1 METLILL
8 VDTIAVMV
16 VVYFSLKNEKLPEGE
31 PEIGFFRIKGPDKP
45 PEPKVAEPLRAR
57 RSRRL

>member
-1 METLILL
+1 VETLILL

-16 VVYFSLKNEKLPEGE
+16 VVYFSLENEKLPEGA
-31 PEIGFFRIKGPDKP
+31 PETGFFRIKSPDKP
-45 PEPKVAEPLRAR
+45 PEPKAAESSRAR